1 MKVILKTP
9 NGPILNGVRISKGI
23 HPVVWNP
30 TLFYTPKPILS
41 FDLSKNCI
49 EVYYYKIFK
58 NRTQE
63 NKLYID
69 KYSSIDELEEDI
81 YGDCNF
87 GGESNY
93 KDIPFKEVYN
103 KLDKKEFLHKINEMI
118 EEHGNMIVGDLGLG
132 EGNLCVKSDKSFK
145 LGDFLEY
152 LRIELTKNIA

>member
-1 MKVILKTP
+1 MNVILKTP

-23 HPVVWNP
+23 YPYKPHV
-30 TLFYTPKPILS
+30 LFPHLQPLIIDCSEYNMEI
-41 FDLSKNCI
+41 
-49 EVYYYKIFK
+49 YYERIFK

-69 KYSSIDELEEDI
+69 KYSSIEELEEDI
-81 YGDCNF
+81 YGDCRF
-87 GGESNY
+87 DLEL
-93 KDIPFKEVYN
+93 KIETVPFKEVYN

-152 LRIELTKNIA
+152 LRIELTKI

>member
-1 MKVILKTP
+1 MILKTP

-41 FDLSKNCI
+41 FDLSKNCM

-69 KYSSIDELEEDI
+69 KYSSIEELEEDI

-132 EGNLCVKSDKSFK
+132 EENLCVKSDKPFK
-145 LGDFLEY
+145 LGDFLEC
-152 LRIELTKNIA
+152 LRIELNK

>member
-1 MKVILKTP
+1 M
-9 NGPILNGVRISKGI
+9 
-23 HPVVWNP
+23 
-30 TLFYTPKPILS
+30 
-41 FDLSKNCI
+41 

-69 KYSSIDELEEDI
+69 KYSSIEELEEDI

-118 EEHGNMIVGDLGLG
+118 EEHGNMIVDK
-132 EGNLCVKSDKSFK
+132 EHLCVKSDESFK
-145 LGDFLEY
+145 LGDFIEC
-152 LRIELTKNIA
+152 LRIELNGMSL